1 MEDPGPG
8 TGGAAIQRPLNAVLA
23 GTGKEVYCPAGC
35 WQSTLSNPNQRF
47 EARTISFQPLDP
59 ADAQAY
65 TTSDDAADC
74 ADDHHRPGGEFGIHK

>member
-1 MEDPGPG
+1 MEDPALAQAERLYKGHSTRYWPAPEKRF
-8 TGGAAIQRPLNAVLA
+8 TVRLAVGSLRYR
-23 GTGKEVYCPAGC
+23 T
-35 WQSTLSNPNQRF
+35 PNQRF